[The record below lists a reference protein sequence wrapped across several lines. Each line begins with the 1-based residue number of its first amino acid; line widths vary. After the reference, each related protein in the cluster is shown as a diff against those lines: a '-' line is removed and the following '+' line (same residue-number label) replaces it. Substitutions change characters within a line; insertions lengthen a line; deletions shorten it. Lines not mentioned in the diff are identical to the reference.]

1 MVRQRI
7 PKMHYQRIRQ
17 SQSDRHLAEMK
28 IVYTLDLNGN
38 FKFVNE
44 AGERVTG
51 YSCEEA
57 CAMNITQ
64 LVAPELAESVR
75 QRIARS
81 KDDVLGSV
89 FEIEIIT
96 KDRQRIVLE
105 TSTQLVRHDRDH
117 IEIEGIALPPVVRDL
132 SPAHARC
139 LDEEFVFGKF

>member
-1 MVRQRI
+1 MPHRNS
-7 PKMHYQRIRQ
+7 KMQYQRTRQ
-17 SQSDRHLAEMK
+17 SRRDKQVAETK

-51 YSCEEA
+51 YSCKEA

-75 QRIARS
+75 RKIASTR
-81 KDDVLGSV
+81 DDLLGSV

-105 TSTQLVRHDRDH
+105 TSTQVVRRDRGQ
-117 IEIEGIALPPVVRDL
+117 IEIEGIALPPVRVRDF
-132 SPAHARC
+132 SPARVQC
-139 LDEEFVFGKF
+139 LDDEFVFGRF

>member
-1 MVRQRI
+1 MQ
-7 PKMHYQRIRQ
+7 YQRIKQ
-17 SQSDRHLAEMK
+17 SRRDKQVAETK

-44 AGERVTG
+44 AAERVTG

-64 LVAPELAESVR
+64 LVAPELAEYVR
-75 QRIARS
+75 QKIERT

-105 TSTQLVRHDRDH
+105 TSTQVVTRDRDQV
-117 IEIEGIALPPVVRDL
+117 EIEGIALPPLSVKDSLPVR
-132 SPAHARC
+132 ARC
-139 LDEEFVFGKF
+139 LDEEFWFGRFRS

>member
-1 MVRQRI
+1 MRQRI
-7 PKMHYQRIRQ
+7 PKMQYQRTKQ
-17 SQSDRHLAEMK
+17 SRRDKLVAETK

-64 LVAPELAESVR
+64 LVAPELAEYVR
-75 QRIARS
+75 RKIART

-105 TSTQLVRHDRDH
+105 TS
-117 IEIEGIALPPVVRDL
+117 
-132 SPAHARC
+132 
-139 LDEEFVFGKF
+139 

>member
-1 MVRQRI
+1 
-7 PKMHYQRIRQ
+7 
-17 SQSDRHLAEMK
+17 MK

-64 LVAPELAESVR
+64 LVAPELAEYVL
-75 QRIARS
+75 QRMARS
-81 KDDVLGSV
+81 KDEVLGSV

-105 TSTQLVRHDRDH
+105 TSTQLVRRDRDH
-117 IEIEGIALPPVVRDL
+117 IEIEGIALPPVRVRDI

-139 LDEEFVFGKF
+139 LDDEFVFGRL

>member
-1 MVRQRI
+1 MY
-7 PKMHYQRIRQ
+7 YQRTKQ
-17 SQSDRHLAEMK
+17 SRRDRPPAETK

-44 AGERVTG
+44 AAERVTG

-64 LVAPELAESVR
+64 LVAPELAEYVR
-75 QRIARS
+75 QKIVRT

-96 KDRQRIVLE
+96 KDRRRIVLE
-105 TSTQLVRHDRDH
+105 TSTQVVTRDPDQV
-117 IEIEGIALPPVVRDL
+117 EIEGIALLPVSVKDSTPVR
-132 SPAHARC
+132 ARC
-139 LDEEFVFGKF
+139 LDEEFLFGGIR

>member
-1 MVRQRI
+1 MRQRI
-7 PKMHYQRIRQ
+7 PTMQHQRTKQ
-17 SQSDRHLAEMK
+17 SRRDKQVAETK

-75 QRIARS
+75 QKIART

-96 KDRQRIVLE
+96 KDRYRIVLE
-105 TSTQLVRHDRDH
+105 TSTQVVGRDRDH
-117 IEIEGIALPPVVRDL
+117 IEIEGIALLPVRVRDL

-139 LDEEFVFGKF
+139 LDEEFVFGRF

>member
-1 MVRQRI
+1 MQ
-7 PKMHYQRIRQ
+7 YQRIRQ

-28 IVYTLDLNGN
+28 IVYTLDLKGN

-64 LVAPELAESVR
+64 LVAPEFAESVL
-75 QRIARS
+75 QKIATT
-81 KDDVLGSV
+81 KDEALGSV

-105 TSTQLVRHDRDH
+105 TSTQLVRRDRDH
-117 IEIEGIALPPVVRDL
+117 IEIEGIALPPVSVRDL

-139 LDEEFVFGKF
+139 LDEEFVFGRF

>member
-1 MVRQRI
+1 
-7 PKMHYQRIRQ
+7 MHYQRTRQ
-17 SQSDRHLAEMK
+17 SQRDKQLAETK

-64 LVAPELAESVR
+64 LVAPELAEYVL

-81 KDDVLGSV
+81 K
-89 FEIEIIT
+89 T
-96 KDRQRIVLE
+96 
-105 TSTQLVRHDRDH
+105 
-117 IEIEGIALPPVVRDL
+117 
-132 SPAHARC
+132 RC
-139 LDEEFVFGKF
+139 WDQSLKLK